1 MNDPFLVKAT
11 IIVGSGGLIFGYDIG
26 VISGTLSTLQTT
38 FDLSSYEEG
47 LVVSILYA
55 GSIAGCLLG
64 GPLCDYLGRW
74 KTIQIQNFI
83 FLFGALLTGFAM
95 NKDFLYAGRFLVGI
109 ASAISGLADVPYLT
123 EIAPAEFRGII
134 SGQYEIL
141 VAFGILLSFGLD
153 VVFDLFPGGWRIAFL
168 IPGFFAV
175 AQSIGMLFLPE
186 SPKWLLSKKDVVQAR
201 IALINI
207 HGEETLQKW
216 HQLYSKHGDGHNDV
230 AFPTDAIPIDVISL
244 FMAEEKREDSDNA
257 KYNSDNNNTSSYN
270 ANSDSNSAVN
280 KNHPINDNHS
290 KSDSWVQ
297 HLLGDVN
304 ERRLISDYRYP
315 IFLVVL
321 FQIISQITGSNVVR
335 NYAAVIFEHNGASKR
350 ISLILNA
357 VLGVVKWVFTII
369 AVFYVEEQGR
379 RWLFLVG
386 AGMVTIGMLILS
398 ISSIFSPGFNLHN
411 IVVFIMGCVM
421 IYAGFGVGYG
431 PIPWILSSEMIPTDI
446 RGRIISWSLIASNLA
461 QLVTNML
468 FLPVTHAWTTTG
480 SFGIFALLNIFS
492 WVFIYHLLC
501 ETKDVLPTEIK
512 KQLLVRYEMFRRKV
526 LSGSCLTGSWTMDSP
541 LAAGEG
547 GYGRVEDDPF
557 PSNTTMMDV
566 SVSAAYFYDNE
577 STIKKNEEND
587 KEKDQTAPNVV
598 YQASN
603 PLL

>member
-1 MNDPFLVKAT
+1 MFAWMNDPFLVKAT

-38 FDLSSYEEG
+38 FDLTSYEEG

-64 GPLCDYLGRW
+64 GPLCDYFGRW
-74 KTIQIQNFI
+74 KTIQIQNLI
-83 FLFGALLTGFAM
+83 FLIGALLTGFAM
-95 NKDFLYAGRFLVGI
+95 SKNFLYAGRFLVGI

-168 IPGFFAV
+168 IPGFFAI
-175 AQSIGMLFLPE
+175 AQSVGMLFLPE
-186 SPKWLLSKKDVVQAR
+186 SPKWLLSKKNVVQAR
-201 IALINI
+201 IALVNI
-207 HGEETLQKW
+207 HGEETLKKW
-216 HQLYSKHGDGHNDV
+216 HQLFSKHCDGHNDIV
-230 AFPTDAIPIDVISL
+230 SPTDSIPIDVISL
-244 FMAEEKREDSDNA
+244 FIAEEERGDSDYTNG
-257 KYNSDNNNTSSYN
+257 SNNNTNSYTDN
-270 ANSDSNSAVN
+270 NSIVNN
-280 KNHPINDNHS
+280 KNVNNGTHS
-290 KSDSWVQ
+290 KSDSWVK
-297 HLLGDVN
+297 HLLGDSN
-304 ERRLISDYRYP
+304 ERQLISDYRYP

-398 ISSIFSPGFNLHN
+398 ISSVFSPGFNLHN

-480 SFGIFALLNIFS
+480 SFGIFGLLNIFS
-492 WVFIYHLLC
+492 WIFIYYLLC
-501 ETKDVLPTEIK
+501 ETKDVLPAEIK
-512 KQLLVRYEMFRRKV
+512 KQLLVRYEMFRRKM
-526 LSGSCLTGSWTMDSP
+526 LSGACLTGSWTMDSP
-541 LAAGEG
+541 LTTGEG

-557 PSNTTMMDV
+557 PSNTNMMDV
-566 SVSAAYFYDNE
+566 SVSAAYFSDNE
-577 STIKKNEEND
+577 STIKKQEENNNI
-587 KEKDQTAPNVV
+587 KDQTAQNVV
-598 YQASN
+598 YQTSN
-603 PLL
+603 PLF